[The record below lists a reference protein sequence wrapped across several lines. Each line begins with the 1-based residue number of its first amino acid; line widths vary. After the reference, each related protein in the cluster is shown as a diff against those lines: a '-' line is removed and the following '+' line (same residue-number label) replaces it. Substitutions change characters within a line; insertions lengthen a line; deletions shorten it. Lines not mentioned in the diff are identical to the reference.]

1 MNIAEVF
8 HVNSTINKSTN
19 PYTKIQIFNRYKKYK
34 FERIAFMGDIIY
46 LTTVALVSDT
56 VVLTYPIRLYIDG
69 NAEMFAFTYFTITPI
84 CTF

>member
-1 MNIAEVF
+1 
-8 HVNSTINKSTN
+8 
-19 PYTKIQIFNRYKKYK
+19 
-34 FERIAFMGDIIY
+34 MGDIIY